1 VQKRICKSAYP
12 TILAEAGEMGRSPGK
27 AGATSQLRII
37 GGQWRGRKLA
47 FAPAPGLRPTPD
59 RVRETLFN
67 WLAPFVHGAR
77 CADLFAGSGAL
88 GLEALS
94 RGAAYCD
101 FVDSSERALRRI
113 ESHLGMLDARESG
126 QCHAMSA
133 LQFLQRAE
141 SGYDIVFVDPP
152 FDSDLLAPACA
163 LLAGRR
169 LLNEGGLVYTE
180 SAAGDSAPLVQPGWN
195 LHREKRAGGVG
206 FRLFIV
212 ARGQI
217 V

>member
-1 VQKRICKSAYP
+1 
-12 TILAEAGEMGRSPGK
+12 MGRSPVN
-27 AGATSQLRII
+27 ARATSRLRII
-37 GGQWRGRKLA
+37 GGQWRGRKLV

-77 CADLFAGSGAL
+77 CVDLFAGSGAL

-101 FVDSSERALRRI
+101 FVDASEGAVRQI
-113 ESHLGMLDARESG
+113 EAHLATLGAGEKGR
-126 QCHAMSA
+126 CHAIPA
-133 LQFLQRAE
+133 LQFLQRAA
-141 SGYDIVFVDPP
+141 SGYDIVFIDPP
-152 FDSDLLAPACA
+152 FDSDLLARACA
-163 LLAGRR
+163 LLAGRQ
-169 LLNEGGLVYTE
+169 LLNEGALVYTE
-180 SAAGDSAPLVQPGWN
+180 SAAEGGPPLVPPGWN

-212 ARGQI
+212 ANGQI